1 VLSDHVNLQQMRHA
15 GRWLERSR
23 KSNSDV
29 TFTALRAARIATTPR
44 IVKPAN
50 RPTALSFIRISHPRR
65 KHVSVRANLMTSSQ
79 RLFKWLKLSAA
90 VGLATFAVPNVM
102 LAQHYTQENLISDIP
117 GMAANTDPNLKNPWG
132 LTRSPSG
139 SPWWIANNN
148 SGTST
153 LEDGNGNP
161 INIFVE
167 ANSSVSNFVVV
178 PPPGFAAAGT
188 PSTPTGIVFNGSPTD
203 FLLKIKGKP
212 VGKAAIF
219 IFATEDGTISGWNP
233 TVNLLPGGNPPSPNA
248 VLEVDNSDKGSANSA
263 VYKGMTSGEIEG
275 KKFLYVTNFRAGT
288 VEVYDTNFQ
297 RVGFNEDNHGNS
309 HRDGGALFSEDAFND
324 DDIPDGFAP
333 FNIQNIG
340 GSLFVT
346 YAKQDAA
353 RHDPVGGDGLGFVD
367 IFSTT
372 GELEGRLE
380 HGNWFNAPWGV
391 VWTPRDF
398 GEFSNTILVG
408 NFRSGWI
415 AAFNGFSKKFIGFV
429 LKPDN
434 SLVFID
440 GLWSL
445 TFGNNGTAG
454 PSTTLFFSAGPNNE
468 TDGLFGTL
476 KPVATEQDGDEE

>member
-1 VLSDHVNLQQMRHA
+1 MNTQT
-15 GRWLERSR
+15 GRLLNCA
-23 KSNSDV
+23 KL
-29 TFTALRAARIATTPR
+29 FAAIA
-44 IVKPAN
+44 
-50 RPTALSFIRISHPRR
+50 
-65 KHVSVRANLMTSSQ
+65 
-79 RLFKWLKLSAA
+79 
-90 VGLATFAVPNVM
+90 LATLAVPTLT
-102 LAQHYTQENLISDIP
+102 LAQHYTQTNLISDIP
-117 GMAANTDPNLKNPWG
+117 GLAAHTDPNLKNSWG
-132 LTRSPSG
+132 LTRSPTG

-153 LEDGNGNP
+153 LDDGNGNP

-167 ANSSVSNFVVV
+167 ANGSTSNFVVV

-203 FLLKIKGKP
+203 FLLNKGTPAGKP
-212 VGKAAIF
+212 AVF

-233 TVNLLPGGNPPSPNA
+233 AVNLLPGGSPPSPNA
-248 VLEVDNSDKGSANSA
+248 VLEVDNSDKGSANGA

-275 KKFLYVTNFRAGT
+275 KKFLYVANFRSAR

-297 RVGFNEDNHGNS
+297 RVNFGQE
-309 HRDGGALFSEDAFND
+309 AFD
-324 DDIPDGFAP
+324 DDSIPAGFAP

-353 RHDPVGGDGLGFVD
+353 RHDPVGGTGLGFVD

-372 GELEGRLE
+372 GKFQGGLE
-380 HGNWFNAPWGV
+380 HGDWFNAPWGV

-408 NFRSGWI
+408 NFRSGRI
-415 AAFNGFSKKFIGFV
+415 AAFNGFTMKFIGFV

-440 GLWSL
+440 GIWSL

-454 PSTTLFFSAGPNNE
+454 PSTTLFFTAGPNNE

-476 KPVATEQDGDEE
+476 TPVAAEQDGDEE